1 MAHVRTSSTT
11 SNSNLVEGKRVA
23 NQSSQPEIY
32 HLFFVRV
39 SADARCLPED
49 GNGLWPISASHWP
62 ISGGLVPV
70 LPLPRTLDSAFRE
83 PSLRPSESQGAR
95 VAHTSFCDVCDLS
108 AIVLE
113 CTGTLGTGLQ
123 GTMIAYMPK
132 GGMYAPPAE
141 ISHSPLLL
149 PENRKGAHTS
159 VLMYAI
165 YRTRS
170 KRRPSWLRTHGL

>member
-1 MAHVRTSSTT
+1 LYPR
-11 SNSNLVEGKRVA
+11 G
-23 NQSSQPEIY
+23 
-32 HLFFVRV
+32 
-39 SADARCLPED
+39 SAGPA
-49 GNGLWPISASHWP
+49 
-62 ISGGLVPV
+62 
-70 LPLPRTLDSAFRE
+70 
-83 PSLRPSESQGAR
+83 LRPCGFSSGAGSCRR
-95 VAHTSFCDVCDLS
+95 VAHTSFCDVCDLL
-108 AIVLE
+108 AKGLE
-113 CTGTLGTGLQ
+113 CTGALGTGLQ